1 MARAQNPSEPELQGQ
16 NLLWLM
22 GDAANKGPLQA
33 RLQSKAKQFKTVQ
46 TQLLFKFF
54 LFNLFKMLSSPI
66 EHTRVG
72 ADHAGA
78 PHFCC
83 PV

>member
-1 MARAQNPSEPELQGQ
+1 
-16 NLLWLM
+16 M
-22 GDAANKGPLQA
+22 GDAADKGPLQA
-33 RLQSKAKQFKTVQ
+33 RLQSKAEQSKIVQ
-46 TQLLFKFF
+46 TQLLFFVF
-54 LFNLFKMLSSPI
+54 LFNLFKMMSSPI

-78 PHFCC
+78 PYFCC

>member
-46 TQLLFKFF
+46 TQLL
-54 LFNLFKMLSSPI
+54 LFEIFYLIYLK
-66 EHTRVG
+66 
-72 ADHAGA
+72 
-78 PHFCC
+78 CC
-83 PV
+83 HLP